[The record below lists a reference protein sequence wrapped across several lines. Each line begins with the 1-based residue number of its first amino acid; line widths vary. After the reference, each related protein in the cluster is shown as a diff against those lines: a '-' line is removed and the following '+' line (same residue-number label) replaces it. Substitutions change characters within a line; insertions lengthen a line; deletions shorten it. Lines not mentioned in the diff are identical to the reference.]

1 MSTERTEPYS
11 LAGYLF
17 SLRRTLDRS
26 PRPIGACPHCQ
37 RQLDDVL
44 IRHRRTIGCRHCI
57 PKTRQCARCERPR
70 RLSLFDVH
78 QSKRLGFKI
87 DSYCVPC
94 RRARMRDF
102 YEAKKEAGNPAV
114 KKKTCANCGR
124 SKTARYFYR
133 DGRYA
138 DGLEPNCRRCKNA
151 ERRP

>member
-1 MSTERTEPYS
+1 VERIEPYS
-11 LAGYLF
+11 LAEYLY
-17 SLRRTLDRS
+17 SMRRSVDRS
-26 PRPIGACPHCQ
+26 PRPVGACPNCR

-44 IRHRRTIGCRHCI
+44 ITYRRRVGCRHCI
-57 PKTRQCARCERPR
+57 PKTRECARCEKPG

-78 QSKRLGFKI
+78 PDKRLGFKI

-102 YEAKKEAGNPAV
+102 YEVKKEGGNPAV
-114 KKKTCANCGR
+114 SKKTCASCCR
-124 SKTARYFYR
+124 TKAARYFYR

-138 DGLEPNCRRCKNA
+138 EGLEPNCRQCKNA